1 MLEYG
6 EVSRAYLRQGY
17 VCVIDDCEE
26 EAVRLE
32 NRNGKTFVFIKRK
45 GRNEIPTIMSEDCV
59 QNIICEL
66 NNRIVSR
73 EEYNKY

>member
-6 EVSRAYLRQGY
+6 EVTRTFLSQGH
-17 VCVIDDCEE
+17 VCVIDDYEE

-32 NRNGKTFVFIKRK
+32 SRNGKTFVFIKRK
-45 GRNEIPTIMSEDCV
+45 GRNEIPTIMIEDCV
-59 QNIICEL
+59 QNIINEL

-73 EEYNKY
+73 EEYDKY